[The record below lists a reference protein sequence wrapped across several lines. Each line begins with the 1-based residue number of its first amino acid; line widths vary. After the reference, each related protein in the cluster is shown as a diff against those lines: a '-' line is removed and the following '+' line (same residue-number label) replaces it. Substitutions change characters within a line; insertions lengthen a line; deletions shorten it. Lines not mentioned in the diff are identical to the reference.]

1 VHLNHQSN
9 KDCSKGVEILSIGTE
24 LLLGNILNT
33 NSKWISEQ
41 LSSIGLNH
49 FKQTTIGDNL
59 DRISE
64 TIKEIS
70 LRSNLLITT
79 GGLGPTPDDLTTEAI
94 VNAFNCK
101 LFERTYLWEEIK
113 EKLSYSD
120 SALTNICLKKQCL
133 FPKDAQI
140 INNPSGTAPGMIW
153 HPKNN
158 FTVITFPG
166 VPSELKAMWDE
177 SAFEYIKKNFSDG
190 SIFLSKTLKLTGI
203 SESTV
208 SEKIKSLLNSKN
220 PTVAPYA
227 NLGEVKLRITAKAKS
242 ELEAKILIEPIK
254 KGLKENFAE
263 FIFGEDNENLPSVI
277 VNELKSR
284 GESIVFAE
292 SCTGGLLSASLTSI
306 SGSSKVFKGSII
318 AYSNAIK
325 NSLLNV
331 HNELIDTYG
340 AVSEE
345 VAEAMA
351 IGAKVNL
358 NSDWAISVSGIAG
371 PDGGTKDKPVGLV
384 YISIKG
390 PHNQTINLKKQFSP
404 IRNRKEIQRLSVNE
418 CLNRLRLI
426 LLSYK
431 K

>member
-1 VHLNHQSN
+1 LNHQSN

-390 PHNQTINLKKQFSP
+390 PHNQTINLKKQFSS

>member
-1 VHLNHQSN
+1 MHLNHQSN

-24 LLLGNILNT
+24 LILGNILNT

-390 PHNQTINLKKQFSP
+390 PHNQTINLKKQFSS